1 LQAINTGVFDYMNI
15 HYHFIGSYVSTGTG
29 PTGGNSAALAAA
41 KHHDMGVFIIS
52 PSDKGGALYEPS
64 RAFYKVLACLLGWLG
79 VIDAPVRDIRSPHV
93 PPHHVSVPCLRRVY
107 TSLLFFSSPRRRVCR

>member
-1 LQAINTGVFDYMNI
+1 MPTATSLIRASLPRPPPASPLSRLSLSLTLQAINTGVFDYMNI

-41 KHHDMGVFIIS
+41 KRHDMGVFIIS

-64 RAFYKVLACLLGWLG
+64 RAFYKVLAFLPAWLDG
-79 VIDAPVRDIRSPHV
+79 SD
-93 PPHHVSVPCLRRVY
+93 
-107 TSLLFFSSPRRRVCR
+107 